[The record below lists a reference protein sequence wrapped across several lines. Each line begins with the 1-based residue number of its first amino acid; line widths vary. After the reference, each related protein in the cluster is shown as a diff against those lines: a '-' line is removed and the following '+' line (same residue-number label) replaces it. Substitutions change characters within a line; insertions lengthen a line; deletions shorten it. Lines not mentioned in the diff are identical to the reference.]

1 MFNVYLSD
9 TVLAIRLEH
18 VWLKNKK
25 KLVYRNS
32 HVTAIRHM

>member
-1 MFNVYLSD
+1 MLYNEMFNVYLSD

-25 KLVYRNS
+25 NS
-32 HVTAIRHM
+32 YIVIPM